1 MRSLV
6 YVLKTG
12 YKNMIRR
19 AVKKPSFYIYAALL
33 LLYAWF
39 LWDFFHSLVVEAGFN
54 SPQILA
60 MAITALTLY
69 FTPGNY
75 ITYAKRKGLRFLPPH
90 VHFMFASPT
99 SPKLLLLFA
108 QIQTQFINILIE
120 VLVVLAGIFW
130 FHIPLPQMLGY
141 FLLISCFGL
150 VFNGALV
157 ICLYG
162 NERFGERTIRLLSS
176 ALWLV
181 IAGLVGI
188 TALYLYKNGIS
199 LESILGFLLS
209 DWICLIPVI
218 GWEAAC
224 IRLVLLGDLSAVTVL
239 CAACY
244 LLFGTALIV
253 LACRMRCT
261 GEYFENAMK
270 FADDYQQMMNRRKK
284 GDVSLG
290 KGMINKKATVSY
302 RGSGAKAIFF
312 RQLLEYKKSRFF
324 IFGGQTLLSLIVA
337 AALVVLLGIGELHIT
352 GLVRYYAIYGIIAY
366 ICLIFGNF
374 RTKWEKELE
383 SPYVYLIP
391 AGNFAKM
398 WYATLLE
405 HVKSAVDAL
414 ILAVP
419 YCIVLDLPIAY
430 ALVITA
436 AAVSMKAVKLYAD
449 TLCAVLLGKSLGDTA
464 RQLLRMLISWTLIL
478 IAVPVVVVVQ
488 FFAGPAVAV
497 LGGCAYLLAAAVGL
511 MAGGS
516 YAFSNLDT
524 GLSS

>member
-1 MRSLV
+1 MRSLI
-6 YVLKTG
+6 YVLGTG

-19 AVKKPSFYIYAALL
+19 AVKKPTFYIYAVLL
-33 LLYAWF
+33 AFYAWF
-39 LWDFFHSLVVEAGFN
+39 LWDAFYSLVVESGFN
-54 SPQILA
+54 SPAILT
-60 MAITALTLY
+60 MAITALTVYLN
-69 FTPGNY
+69 PGNY

-108 QIQTQFINILIE
+108 QLQTQFLSILLEILI
-120 VLVVLAGIFW
+120 VLAGIFW
-130 FHIPLPQMLGY
+130 FHIPLYRMLAY

-157 ICLYG
+157 VCLYG
-162 NERFGERTIRLLSS
+162 NERFSERTIRVLSS

-181 IAGLVGI
+181 IAGLVGV
-188 TALYLYKNGIS
+188 TALYLYRNGLS
-199 LESILGFLLS
+199 LESIIGFLLS
-209 DWICLIPVI
+209 DWICLVPVI

-224 IRLVLLGDLSAVTVL
+224 IRLVLLGDPTVITAV

-244 LLFGTALIV
+244 LVFGIVLLV
-253 LACRMRCT
+253 LACRMKCT
-261 GEYFENAMK
+261 GEYYENAMK
-270 FADDYQQMMNRRKK
+270 FADDYQQMMDRKKK

-290 KGMINKKATVSY
+290 KGLVNKKATVAY

-337 AALVVLLGIGELHIT
+337 IGMVILLILGEIHIT
-352 GLVRYYAIYGIIAY
+352 GTVRYYAVYGIMAY
-366 ICLIFGNF
+366 ICLVFGNF

-398 WYATLLE
+398 WYATLME
-405 HVKSAVDAL
+405 HIKSAVDAL

-419 YCIVLDLPIAY
+419 YCIALDLPVAY
-430 ALVITA
+430 ALVIIA
-436 AAVSMKAVKLYAD
+436 AAVAMKAVKLYSD
-449 TLCAVLLGKSLGDTA
+449 TLCGVLLGKSLGNTA
-464 RQLLRMLISWTLIL
+464 RQLLRMLISWTLIM
-478 IAVPVVVVVQ
+478 IAVPIVIILH
-488 FFAGPAVAV
+488 FFVGPVLAV
-497 LGGCAYLLAAAVGL
+497 LCGCAYLAAAAAGL

-516 YAFSNLDT
+516 YAFSNLDA
-524 GLSS
+524 GVS